1 MKKIKIGYFADG
13 PWSHKAFEKLIKKEW
28 ISFEFIVPRWDTKDF
43 TLKSFA
49 DTYHIKYLKAANI
62 NNPEFLEE
70 IEKFNCDLF
79 ISLSFNQIFKK
90 QIINL
95 PKLKS
100 INVHAGK
107 LPFYRGRNVLNWA
120 IINGENEFGVTVH
133 YIDEG
138 IDTGDI
144 ILQNT
149 YPITIQDDYN
159 TVLNRA
165 YEYCAETL
173 ELAVE
178 KFLSPGVQGIPQ
190 SSIHPVGFYC
200 GGREIGDEKL
210 DWNQDS
216 VKVFNFVRGIC
227 QPSGPG
233 AITCIGTEIFV
244 INKVKILPKAP
255 VYIGIPGQII
265 GRNGKNLVVKTRDS
279 FIEIVDYISSYRPKI
294 GDRFVLNN

>member
-49 DTYHIKYLKAANI
+49 DTYHIKYLKAENI
-62 NNPEFLEE
+62 NSPEFLDE

-79 ISLSFNQIFKK
+79 VSLSFNQIFKK

-120 IINGENEFGVTVH
+120 IINGETEFGVTVH

-138 IDTGDI
+138 VDTGDI

-149 YPITIQDDYN
+149 YPITIEDDYN

-173 ELAVE
+173 ESAVE
-178 KFLSPGVQGIPQ
+178 KFFRSEVQGVQQ
-190 SSIHPVGFYC
+190 STIHPVGFYC
-200 GGREIGDEKL
+200 GGRGVGDEIL
-210 DWNQDS
+210 IWNQNS
-216 VKVFNFVRGIC
+216 IQIFNFVRGIC

-233 AITCIGTEIFV
+233 ALTHIRTEQFI
-244 INKVKILPKAP
+244 INKVKIIPEAP
-255 VYIGIPGQII
+255 LYIGIPGQII
-265 GRNGKNLVVKTRDS
+265 GRNDKNLVVKTKDS
-279 FIEIVDYISSYRPKI
+279 FIEIIEYTSSYKPKI
-294 GDRFVLNN
+294 GDRFV